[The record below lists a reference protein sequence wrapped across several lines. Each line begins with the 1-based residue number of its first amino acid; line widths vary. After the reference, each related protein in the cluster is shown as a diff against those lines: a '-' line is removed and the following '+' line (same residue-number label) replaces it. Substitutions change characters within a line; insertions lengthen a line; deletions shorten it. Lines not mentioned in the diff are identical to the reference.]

1 MKVEPTS
8 SSLNTK
14 SLPGGIKD
22 TSCKGD
28 ELKNFSF
35 LILHGKEKGRMSL
48 LIPMYMDAFSFQQVY
63 LILATCPYYFNSFY
77 AGHLHLG
84 ALKG

>member
-28 ELKNFSF
+28 ELKTFGVF
-35 LILHGKEKGRMSL
+35 LF
-48 LIPMYMDAFSFQQVY
+48 YMVK
-63 LILATCPYYFNSFY
+63 TRGEWPY
-77 AGHLHLG
+77 
-84 ALKG
+84 

>member
-8 SSLNTK
+8 FSLNTK

-28 ELKNFSF
+28 ELQFPFEFS
-35 LILHGKEKGRMSL
+35 
-48 LIPMYMDAFSFQQVY
+48 
-63 LILATCPYYFNSFY
+63 YFT
-77 AGHLHLG
+77 
-84 ALKG
+84 

>member
-28 ELKNFSF
+28 ELKTFRVF
-35 LILHGKEKGRMSL
+35 LF
-48 LIPMYMDAFSFQQVY
+48 YMVKRGGGWSY
-63 LILATCPYYFNSFY
+63 
-77 AGHLHLG
+77 
-84 ALKG
+84 

>member
-8 SSLNTK
+8 FSLNTK

-28 ELKNFSF
+28 ELKAFRVF
-35 LILHGKEKGRMSL
+35 LFYTVKGRGES
-48 LIPMYMDAFSFQQVY
+48 
-63 LILATCPYYFNSFY
+63 PY
-77 AGHLHLG
+77 
-84 ALKG
+84 